1 MAVEQGQ
8 ATLERSD
15 DDSVKMKQSLRLNP
29 ATFMKAHVIENMVA
43 GTQVNDLTPSEM
55 HASLARSS
63 ALVGDAEGT
72 MHHLDH
78 ISQALSGNP
87 ALAAQMAEIRELL
100 ESEDLGDA
108 AHELKD
114 LVGDA
119 HEEKHH
125 EPEGHGH

>member
-1 MAVEQGQ
+1 M
-8 ATLERSD
+8 L
-15 DDSVKMKQSLRLNP
+15 
-29 ATFMKAHVIENMVA
+29 A

-114 LVGDA
+114 LAGDA

>member
-1 MAVEQGQ
+1 
-8 ATLERSD
+8 
-15 DDSVKMKQSLRLNP
+15 
-29 ATFMKAHVIENMVA
+29 MVA

-114 LVGDA
+114 LVEDA

>member
-1 MAVEQGQ
+1 M
-8 ATLERSD
+8 
-15 DDSVKMKQSLRLNP
+15 P
-29 ATFMKAHVIENMVA
+29 KALC
-43 GTQVNDLTPSEM
+43 T
-55 HASLARSS
+55 
-63 ALVGDAEGT
+63 
-72 MHHLDH
+72 
-78 ISQALSGNP
+78 ISTISPKPCGNP

>member
-1 MAVEQGQ
+1 
-8 ATLERSD
+8 
-15 DDSVKMKQSLRLNP
+15 
-29 ATFMKAHVIENMVA
+29 MVA

-55 HASLARSS
+55 HARRP
-63 ALVGDAEGT
+63 LVGNAEGT

-114 LVGDA
+114 LVGGA

>member
-1 MAVEQGQ
+1 
-8 ATLERSD
+8 
-15 DDSVKMKQSLRLNP
+15 
-29 ATFMKAHVIENMVA
+29 MVA

-55 HASLARSS
+55 HASLARPS

-78 ISQALSGNP
+78 ISQALSGHP
-87 ALAAQMAEIRELL
+87 ALAAEIRELL

-119 HEEKHH
+119 HEDKHH

>member
-1 MAVEQGQ
+1 M
-8 ATLERSD
+8 L
-15 DDSVKMKQSLRLNP
+15 
-29 ATFMKAHVIENMVA
+29 A

-63 ALVGDAEGT
+63 ALVGNAEGT
-72 MHHLDH
+72 MRHLEH

-87 ALAAQMAEIRELL
+87 AFAAQMAEIRELL

-114 LVGDA
+114 LVGGA
-119 HEEKHH
+119 HEEKHN

>member
-1 MAVEQGQ
+1 
-8 ATLERSD
+8 
-15 DDSVKMKQSLRLNP
+15 
-29 ATFMKAHVIENMVA
+29 MVA

-108 AHELKD
+108 AHELKT
-114 LVGDA
+114 LWETPMKRSTMNLKATAIRG
-119 HEEKHH
+119 
-125 EPEGHGH
+125 